1 MAFVVGDSLLWNI
14 KTKELTSHQ
23 IQTTAEGQFY
33 FLFHQYIFSIAISW
47 IGILVSY
54 IRKKALR
61 KFAWDT
67 LTNFSGQKVKV
78 HPIKSNSVTS
88 PNPEIPKIF
97 LISDPETT
105 PKELNGVND
114 K

>member
-33 FLFHQYIFSIAISW
+33 FLFHQYIFSIVISW

-97 LISDPETT
+97 LVSDPETT
-105 PKELNGVND
+105 PKELNGVN
-114 K
+114 